1 MLTVYFTC
9 CILINMSEIYKKL
22 GHKIK
27 KIRESSGISQEKLA
41 LILGVSR
48 PTISQIETG
57 DRKVSADELI
67 SLSEVFNL
75 SVNSLLDLEKEPVV
89 VLPEAKKKVENPVE
103 LRINVPQKN
112 LDKFKEVFIYILNK
126 VGSKSNV
133 GETVIY
139 KLLYFID
146 FDFYERYENQLVGA
160 CYIKNH
166 YGPTPVEFKKIVD
179 RMSLEKDIEKI
190 ESNYFSYP
198 QTKYLPLRKPDLSIF
213 KANEI
218 EVIDDVLNRL
228 SDMNAG
234 QISDY
239 SHNDVPWLTTDDG
252 EVIDYESV
260 FYRSTPYSAKK
271 YK

>member
-1 MLTVYFTC
+1 
-9 CILINMSEIYKKL
+9 MSEIYKKL
-22 GHKIK
+22 GLKLK

-48 PTISQIETG
+48 PTISQMETG

-67 SLSEVFNL
+67 KLSEVFNL
-75 SVNSLLDLEKEPVV
+75 SVNSLLDLEKEPTVI
-89 VLPEAKKKVENPVE
+89 LPETSKKKVKEVPE

-112 LDKFKEVFIYILNK
+112 LDKFKEVIIYILNK

-139 KLLYFID
+139 KLLYFMD
-146 FDFYERYENQLVGA
+146 FDFYERYETQLVGA

-179 RMSLEKDIEKI
+179 RMSMERDIEKI

-252 EVIDYESV
+252 EVIEYESV